1 MAARNC
7 LVGEG
12 RILKISDFGMSQ
24 DEEEESGAFESMEGL
39 KHIPV
44 RWTAPEALKY
54 GQDAAISWASTLELG
69 AGERPVWAGD
79 G

>member
-1 MAARNC
+1 MGA
-7 LVGEG
+7 G

-24 DEEEESGAFESMEGL
+24 EEEESGFCASDEGL

-54 GQDAAISWASTLELG
+54 GQDTTVSGVGRPFCG
-69 AGERPVWAGD
+69 AGQG
-79 G
+79 